1 MKVKNTDEIVKTVQ
15 SHDYDHKRIF
25 SIVAHIHHGKTSI
38 SDFLLKRAGLVRP
51 EDAGLLMSLNFDPG
65 EQQREIT
72 IFNHVV
78 LLAFEDKRQKD
89 SPTYIFQI
97 NDTPGHLSFTGEV
110 SRALRGSDGAI
121 IVVDGLEGIMTQ
133 TETNIKLAVGEERCK
148 PVLFLN
154 KVDRLI
160 TQLKLSPADAFKRI
174 DTIINGVND
183 LIREYTPEGFNWTVS
198 FAKNQVAVGSAKD
211 GWAFN
216 MEILKENNWKPQLVF
231 EKYAAGEMDWLRKNL
246 PMDEVV
252 LRMVIDFCPNPKE
265 ASIYRIPHFA
275 PTIDK
280 ESEIYK
286 SLLNSDPNGPLF
298 GMVTK
303 VFIDPKSG
311 RPTLIGRIYSGTLRT
326 GDSIYLVN
334 RHETQRIKRLGVQ
347 EIGDILDMDFVPA
360 GNLFAI
366 FGFICP
372 AGESFVLDSYAK
384 TFADR
389 DDIPRFESIKYSCEA
404 VCSRSISPK
413 KSEDIGKLGDVVSK
427 WIMSD
432 NTAKY
437 TFNKESKEF
446 VLSGVDPFQITIL
459 TEKISEQVEIK
470 ISDPIIVYR
479 EMPTQRGQEFHTKS
493 PNGHNKM
500 IIYVEPLDP
509 IATQLILDGTI
520 NEMQD
525 NKTMTKILADKAKWD
540 PKEARKIWDVYEG
553 NVFIDGSKGLQ
564 RIDRIKSYVIGAFR
578 DWVSQGPL
586 AKEPITG
593 CKVIFTD
600 CSVHVDPAHCGYG
613 EIATMVTAGMALS
626 FLTAKPLVYEPIQ
639 VIDIKTPNGSEG
651 SVTKVLGQH
660 RAQIMEISSEGANA
674 RIRGK
679 IPASETVNISDELRG
694 ETQGRAFFGYT
705 FSGFEPIPTRLQ
717 EQFIMTIRK
726 RKKMELAMPT
736 GENFKRF
743 IYVRT

>member
-1 MKVKNTDEIVKTVQ
+1 VKVKNTEEIVKTVQ
-15 SHDYDHKRIF
+15 SHDYEHKRIF

-38 SDFLLKRAGLVRP
+38 SDFLLKRAGLLRP

-65 EQQREIT
+65 EQERQIT

-78 LLAFEDKRQKD
+78 LLAFEDKRKAN

-121 IVVDGLEGIMTQ
+121 IVVDALEGIMTQ
-133 TETNIKLAVGEERCK
+133 TETNIKLAVGQEKCR

-160 TQLKLSPADAFKRI
+160 TQLKLTPAETFKRI
-174 DTIINGVND
+174 DTVIDGVND
-183 LIREYTPEGFNWTVS
+183 IIRELQPPGFNWTVS

-216 MEILKENNWKPQLVF
+216 MEILKEHGWKPQLVF
-231 EKYAAGEMDWLRKNL
+231 EKYAAGEFEWLRENL

-252 LRMVIDFCPNPKE
+252 LRMVIDFCPDPKS
-265 ASIYRIPHFA
+265 ASAYRIPALA
-275 PTIDK
+275 PNIPSD
-280 ESEIYK
+280 SPLYK
-286 SLLNSDPNGPLF
+286 SLINSDPNGPLF

-311 RPTLIGRIYSGTLRT
+311 RPTLIGRVYSGTLHA

-334 RHETQRIKRLGVQ
+334 RREVQKVKRLGVQ
-347 EIGDILDMDFVPA
+347 EIGDILDMDAVPA

-372 AGESFVLDSYAK
+372 AGESFVLDEFGK

-389 DDIPRFESIKYSCEA
+389 DEIPRFEAIKYSCEA
-404 VCSRSISPK
+404 VCSRSITPK
-413 KSEDIGKLGDVVSK
+413 KSEDLGKLGDVVSK
-427 WIMSD
+427 WIMAD
-432 NTAKY
+432 NTAKF

-446 VLSGVDPFQITIL
+446 ILSGVDPFQITIL
-459 TEKISEQVEIK
+459 TERIQEQVDIK

-479 EMPTQRGQEFHTKS
+479 EMPGQVGQEFHTKS
-493 PNGHNKM
+493 PNGHNK
-500 IIYVEPLDP
+500 IIIHVEPLDP
-509 IATQLILDGTI
+509 IATQMILDGTI

-525 NKTMTKILADKAKWD
+525 NKTMAKLLAEKAKWD

-553 NVFIDGSKGLQ
+553 NMFVDGSKGLQ
-564 RIDRIKSYVIGAFR
+564 RIDRIKSYITGAFR
-578 DWVSQGPL
+578 DWVSNGPL
-586 AKEPITG
+586 AKEPVTG
-593 CKVIFTD
+593 VKVVFTD
-600 CSVHVDPAHCGYG
+600 CSVHVDPAHTGYG
-613 EIATMVTAGMALS
+613 EIATMVTAGITLS
-626 FLTAKPLVYEPIQ
+626 FLSAKPMLFEPMQ
-639 VIDIKTPNGSEG
+639 LMDVKTPAGTEG
-651 SVTKVLGQH
+651 SITKVLGAH
-660 RAQIMEISSEGANA
+660 RGQILEIATEGANA
-674 RIRGK
+674 RVRSK
-679 IPASETVNISDELRG
+679 LPASETVNIADEIRG

-705 FSGFEPIPTRLQ
+705 FLGFEPIPQRLQ
-717 EQFIMTIRK
+717 EQMIMSIRK
-726 RKKMELAMPT
+726 RKKMELSMPD
-736 GENFKRF
+736 GSSFKRF